1 MRFARPLT
9 ALVAFSL
16 VVSFTGTGTPAHAQT
31 AAEAEDQA
39 EEAKQR
45 ADSADGLV
53 DEAVANREEIERQLA
68 DSIARMNELAEQLSL
83 VGSSLDRVAA
93 QVGYADVELAGIKA
107 DIEHQAVD
115 AYMTVVASPSVSVVN
130 TQTVEEALVAS
141 SVVEDVVAD
150 GRLTVSQLMEK
161 RQSLEV
167 LKETFLADQ
176 DAYLDLQEQV
186 DAEVANFAA
195 LYEQADVAVADAVRQ
210 AQVAEQEYLAAL
222 SALEVA
228 QAVEAERQRQE
239 RRPGAGSTTT
249 TGGSTTTDPPSNP
262 QPQNTT
268 TTSQPPT
275 TASTGGGGGGGPWN
289 HPPHIEQWRGLVSQ
303 YFPSSRVDE
312 ALAII
317 DCESNG
323 DPNALNPY
331 SGASGLFQFLPS
343 TWASTAPKAGF
354 AGASVFDAEANI
366 GSAAWLGNRYEDLG
380 YYFWHPWSCRRV
392 LD

>member
-68 DSIARMNELAEQLSL
+68 DSIARMNEL
-83 VGSSLDRVAA
+83 
-93 QVGYADVELAGIKA
+93 
-107 DIEHQAVD
+107 
-115 AYMTVVASPSVSVVN
+115 
-130 TQTVEEALVAS
+130 
-141 SVVEDVVAD
+141 
-150 GRLTVSQLMEK
+150 
-161 RQSLEV
+161 
-167 LKETFLADQ
+167 
-176 DAYLDLQEQV
+176 
-186 DAEVANFAA
+186 
-195 LYEQADVAVADAVRQ
+195 
-210 AQVAEQEYLAAL
+210 AEQEYLAAL